1 MVSISFNRLKGL
13 VEQRVLGVQELRRGL
28 GGPGISPRSYP
39 LSSERTGIYLASAIE
54 EGRK

>member
-13 VEQRVLGVQELRRGL
+13 VEQRMLGVQELRRGL